1 MESKELLSKLKPI
14 IIIII
19 LFSLAFFIRAEAA
32 NISGAPDQ
40 MKSYFQEDNGLPYF
54 SEMDSYYNYRMTQDF
69 LSHGYLGDT
78 KINGTN
84 WDLHSF
90 FPPGR
95 SAEYT
100 PLIAYLTAF
109 FYKIANLFGQ
119 IPLLVVSF
127 WTSAIIASLCVIPA
141 YFFIR
146 GITNDYGGIT
156 AGILVAVSPFYFSHT
171 FAGFFDTDMFNFL
184 LPLLVVWFY
193 SESITS
199 NDSRRKM
206 IFAVLA
212 ALSIA
217 IFSLAW
223 EGWWY
228 IFYILVFAT
237 IIYMIISKYFFKMET
252 IKSFAK
258 YPNKTQWLRDQP
270 VILPLFIF
278 AALSVILVFLAWG
291 GGAINSFLGPLNVN
305 QLQAS
310 TYGTAYPNVYIS
322 VGELQIPTLADVLN
336 DSGGLLVFALGI
348 LAIPLLF
355 WRSLPRKPK
364 TKAKT
369 KRKPAKRQRKRG
381 RGRRTKDEIEE
392 GPEIIDNIPTP
403 EQRKNYLFYFVILSI
418 WLILTAYAFTK
429 GIRFVEAFSLPISI
443 SAGIFVGFIPNYL
456 GKYIKTPNYRTITMI
471 MLVVLISYGP
481 VSVAYA
487 TSNSIVPGTDDSMVN
502 SLVWIK
508 NNTSNNTVITSWW
521 DFGHLFAVKADR
533 PVTFDGG
540 SQNNARAYWVGKAL
554 FTNNENLSA
563 GILQML
569 ASSGDQGPLTLEN
582 YTKDTGKSVE
592 ILDKILIVDKNAAQ
606 NIMTNQYGLTQEQAQ
621 NVLKYTHPDN
631 STPDIFITSLDMAS
645 KAGWWS
651 YFGGWNFTTKT
662 GKNFIYSVASANST
676 TINNN
681 TVLIQGQNGV
691 VVQINSSNVTA
702 GLLVNSTQI
711 AQPHRLIIVDSGKKT
726 LDKVVDNQS
735 TFSIILTKDSNG
747 ILAVALNRELEDS
760 MFTRLF
766 FLQGE
771 GLTHFKLAHK
781 EPSGQPEVIV
791 WKVS

>member
-1 MESKELLSKLKPI
+1 MDSKELLSKLKPI
-14 IIIII
+14 IIVII
-19 LFSLAFFIRAEAA
+19 LFSLVFVIRAEAV
-32 NISGAPDQ
+32 NINGAPDQ

-54 SEMDSYYNYRMTQDF
+54 SEVDSYYNYRMTQDF
-69 LSHGYLGDT
+69 LDHGYLGDT

-100 PLIAYLTAF
+100 PLIVYLTAF

-127 WTSAIIASLCVIPA
+127 WTSSIVASLCVIPA

-156 AGILVAVSPFYFSHT
+156 AGILVGVSPFYFSHT

-193 SESITS
+193 SLSITS
-199 NDSRRKM
+199 TDSRRKM

-212 ALSIA
+212 AISIA
-217 IFSLAW
+217 LFSLAW

-228 IFYILVFAT
+228 IFYVLVFAT
-237 IIYMIISKYFFKMET
+237 LLYMIVSRYLFNMET
-252 IKSFAK
+252 IKSWAK
-258 YPNKTQWLRDQP
+258 YPSKTQWLRDQP

-291 GGAINSFLGPLNVN
+291 GGAINSFLGPLSAT
-305 QLQAS
+305 QIQAS
-310 TYGTAYPNVYIS
+310 TYGSAYPNVYIS
-322 VGELQIPTLADVLN
+322 VGELQIPTLGDVLN
-336 DSGGLLVFALGI
+336 NSGGILVFALGI

-355 WRSLPRKPK
+355 WRSLLRKPK
-364 TKAKT
+364 SKAKT
-369 KRKPAKRQRKRG
+369 KQKPAKRERKR
-381 RGRRTKDEIEE
+381 RRARKTKDEIKKE
-392 GPEIIDNIPTP
+392 PEIIDNIPTP
-403 EQRKNYLFYFVILSI
+403 EQRKNYLFYFVLLSI
-418 WLILTAYAFTK
+418 WILITGYSFTK
-429 GIRFVEAFSLPISI
+429 GIRFLEGFSLPIAL
-443 SAGIFVGFIPNYL
+443 SAGILVGLIPNYL
-456 GKYIKTPNYRTITMI
+456 ENYIKTPSYRTITMI
-471 MLVVLISYGP
+471 ILVVLVSYGP
-481 VSVAYA
+481 VSTSYA
-487 TSNSIVPGTDDSMVN
+487 ISNSIVPGTDDAMVN

-540 SQNNARAYWVGKAL
+540 SQNSARAYWVGKAL
-554 FTNNENLSA
+554 YTNNENLSA
-563 GILQML
+563 GILKML
-569 ASSGDQGPLTLEN
+569 ASSGDQAPLTLEN

-606 NIMTNQYGLTQEQAQ
+606 SIMTNQYGFTQEQAQ

-631 STPDIFITSLDMAS
+631 PTPDVFITSLDMAGKS
-645 KAGWWS
+645 GWWS

-662 GKNFIYSVASANST
+662 GKNFVYSAATANATS
-676 TINNN
+676 INNN

-691 VVQINSSNVTA
+691 VVEINASNVTA
-702 GLLVNSTQI
+702 GLLVNSSQI
-711 AQPHRLIIVDSGKKT
+711 AQPHRLIIVNNGKKA
-726 LDKVVDNQS
+726 LDQVVDNQS
-735 TFSIILTKDSNG
+735 TFSIILIRDSDG
-747 ILAVALNRELEDS
+747 IMTVALNRELEDS

-771 GLTHFKLAHK
+771 GLTRFKLAHK
-781 EPSGQPEVIV
+781 EPSGTPEVIA
-791 WKVS
+791 WNVS

>member
-1 MESKELLSKLKPI
+1 MESKEILSKLKPI
-14 IIIII
+14 IIVII
-19 LFSLAFFIRAEAA
+19 LFSLVLFIRAEAV
-32 NISGAPDQ
+32 NISGVPDQ

-54 SEMDSYYNYRMTQDF
+54 SEMDSYYNYRMTQNF
-69 LSHGYLGDT
+69 LDHGHLGDT

-95 SAEYT
+95 SAEYP
-100 PLIAYLTAF
+100 PLIVYLTAF
-109 FYKIANLFGQ
+109 FYKVVNLFGQ

-127 WTSAIIASLCVIPA
+127 WTSTIVASLCVIPA

-146 GITNDYGGIT
+146 SITNDYGGIT
-156 AGILVAVSPFYFSHT
+156 AGILVGVSPFYFSHT

-184 LPLLVVWFY
+184 LPLLVIWFY

-199 NDSRRKM
+199 TDSRRKI
-206 IFAVLA
+206 IFAFLA
-212 ALSIA
+212 GLSLSF
-217 IFSLAW
+217 FSLAW

-228 IFYILVFAT
+228 IFYILIFAT
-237 IIYMIISKYFFKMET
+237 LIYMIVSRYFFKMET
-252 IKSFAK
+252 IKSWTK
-258 YPNKTQWLRDQP
+258 YPTKTQWLRDQP
-270 VILPLFIF
+270 IILPLFIF
-278 AALSVILVFLAWG
+278 VALSIILVFLSWG
-291 GGAINSFLGPLNVN
+291 AGAINAFLGPLGVT

-322 VGELQIPTLADVLN
+322 VGELQIPTLADVVR
-336 DSGGLLVFALGI
+336 DAGGILVFTFGI

-364 TKAKT
+364 AKAKT
-369 KRKPAKRQRKRG
+369 KQKPAKRERKRG
-381 RGRRTKDEIEE
+381 RSRRTKDEIKKE
-392 GPEIIDNIPTP
+392 PELIDNTPTP
-403 EQRKNYLFYFVILSI
+403 EQRKNYLFYFVLLSI
-418 WLILTAYAFTK
+418 WLLLTAYAFTK
-429 GIRFVEAFSLPISI
+429 GIRFVEAFSLPISL
-443 SAGIFVGFIPNYL
+443 SAGIFVGLIPNYL
-456 GKYIKTPNYRTITMI
+456 GNYIKTSNYRTITMI
-471 MLVVLISYGP
+471 ILVVLVSYGP
-481 VSVAYA
+481 VSLANA
-487 TSNSIVPGTDDSMVN
+487 TSNSVVPGTDDSMVN
-502 SLVWIK
+502 SLGWIK

-569 ASSGDQGPLTLEN
+569 ASSGDQGPFTLEN
-582 YTKDTGKSVE
+582 YTEDTGKTVE
-592 ILDKILIVDKNAAQ
+592 ILDKTLIVDKNTAQ
-606 NIMTNQYGLTQEQAQ
+606 NIMTTQYGLSTEQAQ

-631 STPDIFITSLDMAS
+631 PTPDIFITSLDMAS

-651 YFGGWNFTTKT
+651 YFGGWDFKTNT
-662 GKNFIYSVASANST
+662 GKNYIYSAASANATS
-676 TINNN
+676 INNN

-691 VVQINSSNVTA
+691 VVQINASNVTA
-702 GLLVNSTQI
+702 GLLVNSSQI
-711 AQPHRLIIVDSGKKT
+711 AQPHRLIIVDNGKKT
-726 LDKVVDNQS
+726 LDQVIDNQS
-735 TFSIILTKDSNG
+735 TFSIILNKESDG
-747 ILAVALNRELEDS
+747 LMAVALNRELEDS

-781 EPSGQPEVIV
+781 EPSGLPEVIV
-791 WKVS
+791 WNVS